1 MTIAPF
7 VCLYTGPPGEC
18 CECGG
23 YDPTGSG
30 LCSFECVE
38 SRQAGIDRQDAE
50 RDARR
55 AADDKYGT
63 EVDRLRALG
72 HTYEEIE
79 QLLKD
84 WP

>member
-7 VCLYTGPPGEC
+7 VCIYTGPPGEC

-38 SRQAGIDRQDAE
+38 SRQARELHGEKLSIAAKQQRIE
-50 RDARR
+50 NRGRR
-55 AADDKYGT
+55 
-63 EVDRLRALG
+63 R
-72 HTYEEIE
+72 
-79 QLLKD
+79 
-84 WP
+84 